1 MKAGELMTRDPVTLD
16 AAASIGDAI
25 ALVSEYGVRH
35 VPILRHGALVGVLS
49 DRDLRPIEGMLA
61 VDALDPERVEARLAL
76 AVTTIVQ
83 GTPITVAPSASLA
96 TVIDKM
102 LDEHVGAVVVVGAQD
117 EVLGI
122 VSYVD
127 VLRVAR
133 AFFDRRPSEPPPVSP
148 PKTRSKPPP
157 PRTR

>member
-1 MKAGELMTRDPVTLD
+1 MKAAELMTRDPVTLD
-16 AAASIGDAI
+16 ATASIGDAI

-35 VPILRHGALVGVLS
+35 VPILRNGALIGVLS

-61 VDALDPERVEARLAL
+61 VDALDAARVEARLAVP
-76 AVTTIVQ
+76 VTAILQ
-83 GTPITVAPSASLA
+83 GTPVTVEPSASLA
-96 TVIDKM
+96 TVIDRM
-102 LDEHVGAVVVVGAQD
+102 LDEHVGAVVVVGD
-117 EVLGI
+117 KDDVLGI

-127 VLRVAR
+127 VLSVAR
-133 AFFDRRPSEPPPVSP
+133 SLFERRASEPPVS

>member
-1 MKAGELMTRDPVTLD
+1 MTRDPVTLD

-35 VPILRHGALVGVLS
+35 VPILRNGALIGVLS
-49 DRDLRPIEGMLA
+49 DRDLRPVEGMLA
-61 VDALDPERVEARLAL
+61 VDALDAARVEARLAVP
-76 AVTTIVQ
+76 VTAIVQ
-83 GTPITVAPSASLA
+83 GTPVTVEPSASIA
-96 TVIDKM
+96 TVIDRM
-102 LDEHVGAVVVVGAQD
+102 LDEHVGAVVVVGAAD

-127 VLRVAR
+127 VLGVAR
-133 AFFDRRPSEPPPVSP
+133 ALFARRPSEPPPS